1 MDAFN
6 FVKDIF
12 EFAYYIV
19 GVLGLITIYISVK
32 NNIDVKKEKQELKNE
47 KLELKK
53 EKNFEIIR
61 NFKITIYPEFNDWK
75 KDKNFIISVDNI
87 NVYLKNKKLDDSY
100 IKKIKDL
107 VTVNDKNKIKY
118 FINALYKV
126 SKIYIKNRT
135 ESKDPTLDQ
144 YILDMYQGC
153 IYECDLL
160 DVFENYKE
168 IALLFKE
175 INKDLTNE

>member
-107 VTVNDKNKIKY
+107 VTVNDKNKMKY
-118 FINALYKV
+118 FINA
-126 SKIYIKNRT
+126 
-135 ESKDPTLDQ
+135 
-144 YILDMYQGC
+144 
-153 IYECDLL
+153 
-160 DVFENYKE
+160 
-168 IALLFKE
+168 
-175 INKDLTNE
+175 

>member
-1 MDAFN
+1 MDTFN

-19 GVLGLITIYISVK
+19 GVLGLITIYIAVK
-32 NNIDVKKEKQELKNE
+32 NNIAIKKEKQELKNE

-53 EKNFEIIR
+53 EKDFAILR
-61 NFKITIYPEFNDWK
+61 NFKISIYPEFIDWK
-75 KDKNFIISVDNI
+75 KDKNFIIAVDNI
-87 NVYLKNKKLDDSY
+87 NIYLKNKKLEESY
-100 IKKIKDL
+100 IQKIKDL
-107 VTVNDKNKIKY
+107 ITINDQNKMKY

-126 SKIYIKNRT
+126 SKIYIKSRT
-135 ESKDPTLDQ
+135 ECKDPSLDNF
-144 YILDMYQGC
+144 ILDMYQGC